1 MPYGDG
7 TGPLAQAQN
16 RMGKRVLQW
25 ISSIRIRQPG
35 DIGRLATRRDTTEDM
50 RAEDMVGIRAVE
62 EAGEDSEKEGK
73 ERR

>member
-1 MPYGDG
+1 MEQDLWAQGPEQDG
-7 TGPLAQAQN
+7 EEGIAVDILYQDTPT
-16 RMGKRVLQW
+16 
-25 ISSIRIRQPG
+25 G